1 MKIKS
6 VILAIF
12 MLSSFM
18 GCASKK
24 SQVESGGLDP
34 SSPQMPAPISVGTVE
49 AVFEMVSIEN
59 SNLSA
64 KVREVIGYG
73 ATTPRLAIGQT
84 LSLEV
89 QESVSESLSKLKP
102 GDTFSAVISKSTQAM
117 SGSAGQ
123 SWKIVELIAN

>member
-1 MKIKS
+1 
-6 VILAIF
+6 
-12 MLSSFM
+12 
-18 GCASKK
+18 
-24 SQVESGGLDP
+24 
-34 SSPQMPAPISVGTVE
+34 
-49 AVFEMVSIEN
+49 
-59 SNLSA
+59 
-64 KVREVIGYG
+64 VREVIGYG